1 MGLSDE
7 YNFEEL
13 RNDAE
18 RLVID
23 ELEQQLLNAPASV
36 CRTEECILDMAAFAL
51 NMVRPMYRVTLLGR
65 LYAAN
70 VEEGYAEEIR
80 RAVQKA
86 IQKVNSNPS

>member
-1 MGLSDE
+1 MALRDE
-7 YNFEEL
+7 YNFEDLKNE
-13 RNDAE
+13 AE

-23 ELEQQLLNAPASV
+23 ELERQLEVAPESV

-65 LYAAN
+65 LYASN
-70 VEEGYAEEIR
+70 VEEGYVDEVR